1 MKKIVFCLSIVC
13 VLLFMFIMNQSI
25 EIASWDADQHPIATV
40 YLSNDTQFKVELYPE
55 EAPNTVNNFIYLAQS
70 HYYDGTKI
78 NRIVPNYLI
87 QAGDPIGN
95 KKGFP
100 GYYIK
105 SECRYNGVNN
115 RLKHKQGTLS
125 MARSEAFNTEGS
137 QFFILL
143 QDDWQLD
150 GKYAAFGR
158 IIEGLEHVLDLGTW
172 SIKEDYTPVNPV
184 QIQTIKVENYEMV
197 YEVPSVLSVQEVL
210 AQDD

>member
-1 MKKIVFCLSIVC
+1 MKKTVFCLSIVS
-13 VLLFMFIMNQSI
+13 VLLLIFIMNRSI
-25 EIASWDADQHPIATV
+25 EIGNWHVDEHPIATV
-40 YLSNDTQFKVELYPE
+40 YLSNDTSFKVELYPE

-78 NRIVPNYLI
+78 NRILPDYLI

-105 SECRYNGVNN
+105 SECSYNGVSNH
-115 RLKHKQGTLS
+115 LKHKKGTLS
-125 MARSEAFNTEGS
+125 MARGEAFNTEGS

-158 IIEGLEHVLDLGTW
+158 IIEGMEEVMALGGVGVRG
-172 SIKEDYTPVNPV
+172 DYTPVTP
-184 QIQTIKVENYEMV
+184 ISIDTIIVENYEAV
-197 YEVPSVLSVQEVL
+197 YEMPNVLSVQEVL
-210 AQDD
+210 AQDV

>member
-1 MKKIVFCLSIVC
+1 MKKVVFCLSIVS
-13 VLLFMFIMNQSI
+13 VLLFMFIMNKSI
-25 EIASWDADQHPIATV
+25 EISNWNADNHPIATV
-40 YLSNDTQFKVELYPE
+40 YLSNDTSFKVELYPE

-78 NRIVPNYLI
+78 NRILPNYLI

-115 RLKHKQGTLS
+115 RLKHKKGTLS
-125 MARSEAFNTEGS
+125 MARSETFNTEGS

-158 IIEGLEHVLDLGTW
+158 IIEGMEYVVELG
-172 SIKEDYTPVNPV
+172 EAGVNVDYAPVKPI
-184 QIQTIKVENYEMV
+184 QIDTIKVENYEAV
-197 YEVPSVLSVQEVL
+197 YEMPSVLSVQEVL

>member
-25 EIASWDADQHPIATV
+25 EIANWDVDNHPIATV

-70 HYYDGTKI
+70 RYYDGTKI
-78 NRIVPNYLI
+78 NRIVSNYLI

-158 IIEGLEHVLDLGTW
+158 IIEGMEHVLELGAM
-172 SIKEDYTPVNPV
+172 SVKGDYTPVNPI
-184 QIQTIKVENYEMV
+184 QIKTIKVENYEMV
-197 YEVPSVLSVQEVL
+197 YEMPSVLSVQEVL

>member
-25 EIASWDADQHPIATV
+25 EIGNWDADNHPIATV

-158 IIEGLEHVLDLGTW
+158 IIEGMEHVLELGAM
-172 SIKEDYTPVNPV
+172 SVKGDDTPVNPI
-184 QIQTIKVENYEMV
+184 QIETIKVENYEMV
-197 YEVPSVLSVQEVL
+197 YEMPSVLSVQEVL